1 MHAKVIIAISLAQF
15 EINHRPLNLV
25 LAADADVLRDRAI
38 DESIDS
44 TLCVAPR
51 RAARH
56 DDRPSSTRDAFDRDD
71 EAGSAVVA
79 RSSRRA
85 TTARARDRERERDG
99 IGRASDRSVAA
110 SSLARVQRC
119 SREDGRISRPR
130 DSVRCRRVVRRG
142 RGARARTRASGEDED
157 EFAVFR
163 FTLGIP
169 GFDDEDVPRVVGALG
184 AAGLF
189 ANRIVAG
196 TDGASEALGRSETV
210 GAALCL
216 ACAIAPE
223 LGRALK
229 GGERGGGG
237 RGSSA
242 TADGAD
248 GNSVFAMDE
257 NASEKAREDCAW
269 VSYAVLTNTL
279 ASGVLFVDGDGR
291 ARLVRG
297 TVQSRDDGAPDA
309 SKSATLARAGEAW
322 STASASVAT
331 EQYLD
336 SRWEI
341 DRAGANAWG
350 FLSAASESVFARRCT
365 SGGGGA
371 LIAWSD
377 VPRAFTTKDRLWLG
391 ALADKLDRAFTHAA

>member
-1 MHAKVIIAISLAQF
+1 M
-15 EINHRPLNLV
+15 
-25 LAADADVLRDRAI
+25 
-38 DESIDS
+38 
-44 TLCVAPR
+44 
-51 RAARH
+51 
-56 DDRPSSTRDAFDRDD
+56 
-71 EAGSAVVA
+71 
-79 RSSRRA
+79 RSSRAVRVA
-85 TTARARDRERERDG
+85 RRRRGRETASAREGRDRTRVGSFGRGLVARARP
-99 IGRASDRSVAA
+99 AM
-110 SSLARVQRC
+110 LARGRSNLSPAGQCPVSTRRP
-119 SREDGRISRPR
+119 SRARP
-130 DSVRCRRVVRRG
+130 
-142 RGARARTRASGEDED
+142 RARTRASGEDED

-189 ANRIVAG
+189 ANRVAAG

-229 GGERGGGG
+229 GGERGGGE
-237 RGSSA
+237 RGSGA
-242 TADGAD
+242 KADGAD

-279 ASGVLFVDGDGR
+279 ACGVLFVDGDGR

-391 ALADKLDRAFTHAA
+391 ALADKLDRAFTDAA